1 MGREVRAGVP
11 IPPWKG
17 PTMSE
22 IVLFVESIT
31 TAGWAF
37 LCGLGVVAMGL
48 LVFDRHRVKK
58 AGVEEAARPG
68 ARHAA

>member
-1 MGREVRAGVP
+1 
-11 IPPWKG
+11 
-17 PTMSE
+17 MSE

-37 LCGLGVVAMGL
+37 LCAVGVAALGL

-58 AGVEEAARPG
+58 AGAEDAARPG
-68 ARHAA
+68 TRHAA

>member
-1 MGREVRAGVP
+1 
-11 IPPWKG
+11 
-17 PTMSE
+17 MSE
-22 IVLFVESIT
+22 IVLLVESIT

-37 LCGLGVVAMGL
+37 LCALGVVAVGY

-58 AGVEEAARPG
+58 TGVEESARPG